1 MAKSRGF
8 SIYLLKDTFLPEN
21 ALKDDHNIQLLLE
34 EGTNLPINTVMYIA
48 DTPGNALWWKNYWGI
63 KRNLHQVQKRSLV
76 FLQVDESNRFS
87 IIAKNIK

>member
-48 DTPGNALWWKNYWGI
+48 DTPGNALW
-63 KRNLHQVQKRSLV
+63 
-76 FLQVDESNRFS
+76 
-87 IIAKNIK
+87 